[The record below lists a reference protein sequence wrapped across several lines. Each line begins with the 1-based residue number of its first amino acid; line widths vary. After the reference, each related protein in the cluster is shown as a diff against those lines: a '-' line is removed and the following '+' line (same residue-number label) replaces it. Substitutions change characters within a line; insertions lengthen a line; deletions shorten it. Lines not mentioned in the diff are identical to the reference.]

1 MLDILPVMGEYRY
14 NMDGKNRVFIPSKHR
29 EALGSP
35 LIIYPSIRDRALKV
49 CSLGEWREITEKIQS
64 LPVREREPLMRFFNR
79 MGDTFVH
86 DSQGRVTLNADLVEY
101 AGLSGTVVIIGC
113 GQNAEIWSS
122 EEYEKLGSSPSF
134 DADVLRAAA
143 ENADV

>member
-49 CSLGEWREITEKIQS
+49 CSL
-64 LPVREREPLMRFFNR
+64 LMRFFNR
-79 MGDTFVH
+79 MGDTFVP
-86 DSQGRVTLNADLVEY
+86 DSQGRVTLNADLVAY

-134 DADVLRAAA
+134 DAEVLRAAA